1 MPRVIH
7 FDLYASDPERMS
19 KFYSDTFGWKFEKWE
34 DPEMKMEYWLIMT
47 GEKNTP
53 GIDGGM
59 SRKSDMPRNV
69 LTIDVPDIDEYVEK
83 IKKNGGEITMEK
95 TAIPKVG
102 WFATWKDPE
111 GELMSI
117 MQTDMEAK

>member
-1 MPRVIH
+1 MPRVVH
-7 FDLYASDPERMS
+7 FDLYATDPERAS
-19 KFYSDTFGWKFEKWE
+19 KFYSEIFGWKLEKWS
-34 DPEMKMEYWLIMT
+34 DPEGKMEYWLIMT
-47 GEKNTP
+47 GEKEKP

-83 IKKNGGEITMEK
+83 IRKNGGKITMEK
-95 TAIPKVG
+95 SAIPGVG
-102 WFATWKDPE
+102 WFAAFKDSE